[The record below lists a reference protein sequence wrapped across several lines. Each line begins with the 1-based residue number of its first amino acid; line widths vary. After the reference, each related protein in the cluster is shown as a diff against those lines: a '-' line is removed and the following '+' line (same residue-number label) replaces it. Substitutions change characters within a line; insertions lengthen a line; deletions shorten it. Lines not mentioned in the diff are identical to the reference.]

1 MGHPAGISMKLPSG
15 EAAIVEIE
23 KLRDYCLSRSHP
35 RGRHKARVFL
45 SRLGMTAAHAEEL
58 RTALLDAALNGNATP
73 GASDLYGT
81 RYIIDFELRRDARA
95 AEIRSCWIVLS
106 GEIAPRF
113 VTCYIL

>member
-1 MGHPAGISMKLPSG
+1 MKLPNG

-23 KLRDYCLSRSHP
+23 KLRDYCLSSEHP
-35 RGRHKARVFL
+35 RGRHKARVFHSL
-45 SRLGMTAAHAEEL
+45 LGMTAAHAEEL
-58 RTALLDAALNGNATP
+58 RMALIGAALTGDATL

-81 RYIIDFELRRDARA
+81 RYIIDFELRRGAMV

-106 GEIAPRF
+106 GEIVPRF